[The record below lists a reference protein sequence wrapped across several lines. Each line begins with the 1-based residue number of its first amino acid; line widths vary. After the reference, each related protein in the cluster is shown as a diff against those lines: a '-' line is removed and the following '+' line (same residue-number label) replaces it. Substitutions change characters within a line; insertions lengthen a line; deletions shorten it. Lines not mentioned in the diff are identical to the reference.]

1 MDNFREKVIMIVNT
15 LMEDLENAKK
25 SDPGRSW
32 TDQDVMRD
40 AILTSTDFNKI
51 KALVRNEAFLLVKEK
66 QLQNHD
72 QTKLT

>member
-1 MDNFREKVIMIVNT
+1 MIVNT
-15 LMEDLENAKK
+15 LMGDLENAKK

-32 TDQDVMRD
+32 ADQDVMRD
-40 AILTSTDFNKI
+40 AILSSTDFNKI
-51 KALVRNEAFLLVKEK
+51 KALVRNEAFLVVKEK